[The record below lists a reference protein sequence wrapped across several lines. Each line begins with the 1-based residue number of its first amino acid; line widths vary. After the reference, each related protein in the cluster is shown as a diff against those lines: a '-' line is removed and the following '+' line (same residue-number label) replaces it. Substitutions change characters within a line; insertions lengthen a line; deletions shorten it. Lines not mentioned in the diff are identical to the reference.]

1 MMAEKHTNN
10 PQAESRRHWAVSPL
24 RWRLQSLGVFFP
36 GHASDRD
43 QFVTLRLR
51 MQKATGVQ
59 LLLSLPLLLLTM
71 QARASG
77 GRAAHVRPFRSCLAL
92 HRAVKRLV
100 YLGSMALRRQLAM
113 KRVTT
118 RALLK
123 RAHELTQTKRRRLVT
138 GPPPTPSTL
147 AAIWVRPGCLQK
159 CRLLASCFRRCPD
172 LQRAMRQG
180 IGMWV
185 RGRQEQHGMG
195 HELQEKPQPGALEK
209 YDLDRELRVPQRSDD

>member
-1 MMAEKHTNN
+1 
-10 PQAESRRHWAVSPL
+10 
-24 RWRLQSLGVFFP
+24 
-36 GHASDRD
+36 
-43 QFVTLRLR
+43 
-51 MQKATGVQ
+51 MQKVTDVQ
-59 LLLSLPLLLLTM
+59 LPMSLLLLLLTM

-77 GRAAHVRPFRSCLAL
+77 GRAAQVRPFRSCLAL

-100 YLGSMALRRQLAM
+100 HLGSMALRRRLAM

-123 RAHELTQTKRRRLVT
+123 RAHELTQTKRRRLVR

-147 AAIWVRPGCLQK
+147 AAIWVRPECLQK
-159 CRLLASCFRRCPD
+159 CWLQVRRFRRCPD

-180 IGMWV
+180 IRMWL

-195 HELQEKPQPGALEK
+195 HELHKKPQPGALEK
-209 YDLDRELRVPQRSDD
+209 YDLDQELRVPQRDDD